1 MVELLESEKI
11 KVSLACRT
19 LEVSRSGYYDWLKR
33 PEPDRAIETAAL
45 LVRIRA
51 VHDFSKQTYG
61 SPRMTEMLHA
71 EGFSCG
77 ENRVAKIMRK
87 NNIASEAVKKFKIT
101 TTDSNHD
108 LPIADRI
115 FETENVEA
123 VMAPNQ
129 VWVGDITYGTPS
141 RSGTTGRRK
150 ERKSIDGMRKFTK
163 GGQEQSPVLCYG
175 RARAE
180 AAVTERALFR

>member
-11 KVSLACRT
+11 KVNLACRT
-19 LEVSRSGYYDWLKR
+19 LEVSRSGYYEWLKR
-33 PEPDRAIETAAL
+33 PESDRTIETAAL

-61 SPRMTEMLHA
+61 SPRMTVMLQA
-71 EGFSCG
+71 EGFECS

-108 LPIADRI
+108 LPIAERI

-129 VWVGDITYGTPS
+129 VWVGDITYVHTDEGWLFLAIFLDLFT
-141 RSGTTGRRK
+141 RK
-150 ERKSIDGMRKFTK
+150 VVGFSSDDNMRV
-163 GGQEQSPVLCYG
+163 ELVMN
-175 RARAE
+175 
-180 AAVTERALFR
+180 AL